1 MSSSEEYT
9 ERRNAPRFPLRAYA
23 SVKTSNKEWSAHLLD
38 ISATGARLA
47 ILDEHSLQI
56 GDSLL
61 LILELEDLNNPQP
74 GKSLELAGKVV
85 HLREHIVGILLTN
98 LQTEQ
103 DQLLQLLL
111 SEFTQS

>member
-9 ERRNAPRFPLRAYA
+9 ERRNSPRFPLRAYA
-23 SVKTSNKEWSAHLLD
+23 SVKTSDAEWNAHLLD

-56 GDSLL
+56 GDSLVL
-61 LILELEDLNNPQP
+61 LLELEDLNNLQP
-74 GKSLELAGKVV
+74 GQSLELAGKVV
-85 HLREHIVGILLTN
+85 HLREHIVGILLTDM
-98 LQTEQ
+98 QTDQ

-111 SEFTQS
+111 SEFAQN